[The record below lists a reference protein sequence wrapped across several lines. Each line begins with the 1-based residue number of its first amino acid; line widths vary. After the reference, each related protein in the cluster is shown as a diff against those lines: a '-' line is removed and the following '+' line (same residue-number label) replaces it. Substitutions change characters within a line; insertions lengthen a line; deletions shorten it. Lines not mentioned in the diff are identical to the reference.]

1 MLIILNN
8 HIDCWL
14 KPIFDNCLLE
24 FFIWKILMQMEEPNI
39 KMTKQKQLPH
49 RYIYWF
55 CHANY
60 LAWKTTDN

>member
-24 FFIWKILMQMEEPNI
+24 FFLWKILMQMEEPNI
-39 KMTKQKQLPH
+39 KMTKQ
-49 RYIYWF
+49 
-55 CHANY
+55 N
-60 LAWKTTDN
+60 